1 MQYLVTELE
10 KNKYVYLTMANFD
23 DTNLED
29 VFFAHAE
36 SINFLNTL
44 PIALVMDSTHKINL
58 YRLPFFEIVGV
69 ISNKETYYVDFVFLA
84 YEKEGSFTWILEM
97 LVGLWSSKLN
107 MPKVIVTNRDT
118 TLMNVVAKVLPKNA
132 ALLCHCHTK
141 KNVRTKT
148 DYKVKPNPKNVKV
161 DGKDKE
167 VKEVKEVKASDI
179 VNNIMRA
186 WDDVV

>member
-1 MQYLVTELE
+1 
-10 KNKYVYLTMANFD
+10 MANFD

-29 VFFAHAE
+29 IFFAHAE

-44 PIALVMDSTHKINL
+44 PIVLVMDSTHKMNL
-58 YRLPFFEIVGV
+58 YRLPFFEIIGV
-69 ISNKETYYVDFVFLA
+69 ISSKKTYYVAFVFLA

-97 LVGLWSSKLN
+97 LVGLLSLKLN
-107 MPKVIVTNRDT
+107 MPKVIVTDRDT

-132 ALLCHCHTK
+132 ALLCYFHTK
-141 KNVRTKT
+141 KNVRTKCIT

-179 VNNIMRA
+179 VNNTMRA
-186 WDDVV
+186 WDDFV